1 MGISD
6 NNTAAAVNNFMVAT
20 LLTSANGDIDTTSLN
35 AYLAIHNTLPTNIKQ
50 QINNYLM
57 KRLTNGDC

>member
-6 NNTAAAVNNFMVAT
+6 NNMAAAVNNFMVAT